1 MHSLL
6 AAEYTTSYSTSTS
19 GALDPAVTLFI
30 LALYLVVFIG
40 VIAGM
45 WKVFT
50 KAGKPGWAAIVPFYN
65 TYTMLE
71 IAGRPGWWLLL
82 FFVPGVQ
89 LIIAILI
96 GIDIAKSF
104 GKSAA
109 FGVFGLGI
117 FSFVGYPM
125 LGFGKATYQGAN
137 PTNLSATTAAPV
149 AAPVVAAPPTPPTPP
164 TTPPAA

>member
-19 GALDPAVTLFI
+19 GELDPAVTLFM

-71 IAGRPGWWLLL
+71 IAGRPGWW
-82 FFVPGVQ
+82 
-89 LIIAILI
+89 
-96 GIDIAKSF
+96 
-104 GKSAA
+104 
-109 FGVFGLGI
+109 
-117 FSFVGYPM
+117 
-125 LGFGKATYQGAN
+125 
-137 PTNLSATTAAPV
+137 
-149 AAPVVAAPPTPPTPP
+149 
-164 TTPPAA
+164 